1 MSNFTPLTI
10 TVTSSF
16 LLQKG
21 LWINPRVTNH
31 LSPTTGELYKN
42 TAWGAFVNGVLPA
55 LKANSKPTPATI
67 PGQEPTPPLVSMQ
80 QYGRVMKIGEY
91 SSTAL
96 VGLTSSNSKFSNWN
110 DAYDTMT
117 SPPENDPYIVG
128 FSNMIYN
135 QAVHEFDLYRNR
147 KYEDFLHTFSMV
159 TSFIDERNEVINS
172 MVRANTFLEGS
183 YSNMNDLATSDIT
196 GVNQSLLFFGQ
207 DLIALG
213 KALDLSTISTFGEP
227 YTLLTTLVKNNAVT
241 DAVFTALMLQGF
253 TTTQIDAMVG
263 EGFQPTIEQQ
273 VKMYYAFTMIAGDD
287 LADVLIPLNCGVT
300 LNTLADLLDVHKL
313 FENSRDSLT
322 VPVYNTNSD
331 ITESSKVYH
340 LIFSNG
346 GVNTVLSAFGDP
358 LLALIPSDL
367 AISAGAFRT
376 SMLQIKNI
384 NKMQIEKFAQV
395 VSTLETMQGM
405 TLVGATGI
413 PANAAIIN
421 EAKPILATGSGD
433 NGTLTMC
440 DFYGCM
446 SGLPFNFERV
456 HELLKQLTTET
467 LIANINKLTTAL
479 STPPDPLTGEFPPG
493 SISIDDA
500 ITAVDIE
507 LSRIKVESPELVAE
521 LNGYWDSWANQVKQ
535 EQDCRNAVPLNA
547 DYTQGTLQSITG
559 FGRMIPSYAQETSHH
574 GIAQVLEAISD
585 IRGTAVDNPTV
596 TDTAAVGGQSLI
608 AGMREARNRERL
620 GLMGGELDSDIV
632 LSPDVIDTFKTPTER
647 EQEQSSRRAANLP
660 YNGSSTQPVY
670 PIPTINSIIPGEV
683 VTGEPIVP
691 GSLAGSPDI
700 DIVPPNL
707 STSNLLDTLLPSVQ
721 TPHDAVE
728 AVTTCNCDCWELV
741 KPK

>member
-21 LWINPRVTNH
+21 LWINPRVSKH
-31 LSPTTGELYKN
+31 LTPSTGEFYKN
-42 TAWGAFVNGVLPA
+42 TAWDAFVNGTLPA

-67 PGQEPTPPLVSMQ
+67 PGQEPTPPIVSMQ

-91 SSTAL
+91 TSTAL

-117 SPPENDPYIVG
+117 TPPENDPHIVG
-128 FSNMIYN
+128 FGNMIHN

-147 KYEDFLHTFSMV
+147 KYEDFLHTFSTV
-159 TSFIDERNEVINS
+159 TAFIDERNEVINA

-183 YSNMNDLATSDIT
+183 YSNMNDLTTSDVT

-213 KALDLSTISTFGEP
+213 KALDLSKISTFGEP
-227 YTLLTTLVKNNAVT
+227 YTLLSTLVKNNAVT

-253 TTTQIDAMVG
+253 TTTEIDAMVSD
-263 EGFQPTIEQQ
+263 GFQPTIQQQ
-273 VKMYYAFTMIAGDD
+273 VKMYEAFTMIAGAD
-287 LADVLIPLNCGVT
+287 LLDVMIPLNCSLT
-300 LNTLADLLDVHKL
+300 LNTLADLLDVYKL

-322 VPVYNTNSD
+322 VPVYNTDST
-331 ITESSKVYH
+331 IAASSKVYH
-340 LIFSNG
+340 LIFVNG
-346 GVNTVLSAFGDP
+346 GVNSTIDAFGDS
-358 LLALIPSDL
+358 LISMIPHHM
-367 AISAGAFRT
+367 AIAAGAFRA
-376 SMLQIKNI
+376 SMMQIKNI
-384 NKMQIEKFAQV
+384 NKMQIEQFAQI
-395 VSTLETMQGM
+395 VSTLETMQGL

-421 EAKPILATGSGD
+421 EAKPILATGSGA

-446 SGLPFNFERV
+446 SGLPFNFELV
-456 HELLKQLTTET
+456 YELLKRLTTPT
-467 LIANINKLTTAL
+467 LIANINNLTTAL
-479 STPPDPLTGEFPPG
+479 STPPDPLTGELPAG
-493 SISIDDA
+493 AMTIDAA
-500 ITAVDIE
+500 ITAVDNE
-507 LSRIKVESPELVAE
+507 LIRIKSQYPTLVAE
-521 LNGYWDSWANQVKQ
+521 LNGYWDAWANQLKQ
-535 EQDCRNAVPLNA
+535 EQDSRNLIPLNA

-559 FGRMIPSYAQETSHH
+559 FGRMIDTYAHETSYH
-574 GIAQVLEAISD
+574 GVAQVLEAISD
-585 IRGTAVDNPTV
+585 IRGTDSTTNDV
-596 TDTAAVGGQSLI
+596 AAVGGQTLI
-608 AGMREARNRERL
+608 GAMRESRNRQRL
-620 GLMGGELDSDIV
+620 GLAGGELDSDIE
-632 LSPDVIDTFKTPTER
+632 LSPALLETY
-647 EQEQSSRRAANLP
+647 QSPMQNVAANAKSRMP
-660 YNGSSTQPVY
+660 YNGSSAAPVY
-670 PIPTINSIIPGEV
+670 PIPTINSIIPGGI

-691 GSLAGSPDI
+691 GSLAGSPDR
-700 DIVPPNL
+700 DLVPPNL
-707 STSNLLDTLLPSVQ
+707 SITKVLDTLLPSVQ